1 MVTSLF
7 SVFDPCSYSWNMNYW
22 PMLFLSIIMMS
33 TSYWSIPSSTTIF
46 LSMITKLFNL
56 SNKQKKYNNIYLIS
70 TVYMVFI
77 LNYQNLIPLSFSFFS
92 HLVFSL
98 SITIPAWWYL
108 MFKQLKFSWLKVA
121 SHFLPLSTPKI
132 MIFLI
137 IPIEFI
143 GVILRPLTLGLRLT
157 MNTMIGHM
165 MLGMLKSL
173 YMPMFFFYE
182 AAVMIIQTWVIL
194 LLLISYMKEYE
205 N

>member
-22 PMLFLSIIMMS
+22 PMLLLSIIMMS
-33 TSYWSIPSSTTIF
+33 TSYWSIPSSTTVF

-70 TVYMVFI
+70 TVYIVFI

-173 YMPMFFFYE
+173 YMPVFFFYE